1 MTRNT
6 RELIAPAC
14 IAVAACYIIAMV
26 AVSAVYHV
34 MGWV

>member
-1 MTRNT
+1 MTRNA
-6 RELIAPAC
+6 RELIAPAF

-26 AVSAVYHV
+26 ALSVVYHV

>member
-6 RELIAPAC
+6 REAIAAAW
-14 IAVAACYIIAMV
+14 IAVAACYIISMV
-26 AVSAVYHV
+26 AVSVVYHV

>member
-6 RELIAPAC
+6 REAIAPAF
-14 IAVAACYIIAMV
+14 IAVASCYIIAMV
-26 AVSAVYHV
+26 AVSVVYHV